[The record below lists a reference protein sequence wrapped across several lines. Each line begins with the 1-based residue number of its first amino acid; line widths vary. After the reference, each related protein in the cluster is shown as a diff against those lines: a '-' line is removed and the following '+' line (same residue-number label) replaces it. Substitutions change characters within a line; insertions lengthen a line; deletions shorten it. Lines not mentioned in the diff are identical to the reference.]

1 MSLKLKEK
9 LLAED
14 TLEDTLEDIYKGW
27 FQRRIFGALFYILFK
42 RFMKDSTNYDFLLV
56 KVILNMS
63 FIK

>member
-9 LLAED
+9 LLA
-14 TLEDTLEDIYKGW
+14 EDTLEDIYKGW